1 MPSFYGLHSTVII
14 GGFRRYTLVPSTAP
28 RNGCQDNMRHEQNT
42 NWNVLQ
48 NRLNMFFELCIN
60 NQWQWNCHFFPMVF
74 LPSSLIILC
83 HFVPLLQAPAIHSLL
98 VANLAALRKKMGNSW
113 AWEGWKAMTW
123 DLFGKF
129 RGNPWN
135 PPYVIGRTM
144 VSCGFSPKPIH
155 LCVGR
160 ICFGSLSFAFWGYG
174 SIM

>member
-1 MPSFYGLHSTVII
+1 MPRQHASWTEYELKGTSKSPKHVLWTVHQQSMAMK
-14 GGFRRYTLVPSTAP
+14 LS
-28 RNGCQDNMRHEQNT
+28 
-42 NWNVLQ
+42 
-48 NRLNMFFELCIN
+48 
-60 NQWQWNCHFFPMVF
+60 FFPHGF
-74 LPSSLIILC
+74 SFPPCESSLIILC

-98 VANLAALRKKMGNSW
+98 VANLAALRKKIGNSW
-113 AWEGWKAMTW
+113 ACEGWKAMTW

-129 RGNPWN
+129 RGNPWK

-160 ICFGSLSFAFWGYG
+160 ICFGSLSSRFLTVFAFWGYG